1 MYNMLA
7 YFIFFSH
14 KYRDADGDIA
24 HEFYE
29 QQRITYKT
37 KDGRR
42 KRSRVIMKKVPREQL
57 TPMVC
62 SRLYGIFSERT
73 HDLPKQC
80 TWNFTLIISNW
91 NCCYDNHA
99 FCFNSGR
106 QRYPLMYL
114 LVNVHWCIGKGH
126 RHFKAILSECEMAA
140 TREALIMTMVRWNR
154 KPLTVT
160 EVFQG

>member
-7 YFIFFSH
+7 YFFFFSH

-42 KRSRVIMKKVPREQL
+42 KRSRVIMKKVPRGQL

-62 SRLYGIFSERT
+62 SLLYGIFSERT
-73 HDLPKQC
+73 HDLPK
-80 TWNFTLIISNW
+80 
-91 NCCYDNHA
+91 
-99 FCFNSGR
+99 
-106 QRYPLMYL
+106 
-114 LVNVHWCIGKGH
+114 
-126 RHFKAILSECEMAA
+126 
-140 TREALIMTMVRWNR
+140 
-154 KPLTVT
+154 
-160 EVFQG
+160 